1 MVKAQVSRWTI
12 EPLAIADVRLIVPT
26 RYSDDRGFFAETF
39 SQRDWAAGGI
49 SFSGIQDNQAVSHR
63 AGTVRGLH
71 YQRPPLAQA
80 KIVRVTRGAIFDVAV
95 DLRRSSPTYGRHV
108 TTEISSERGNQIFVP
123 GGFAH
128 GYCTL
133 TPDTEVVYKV
143 DQYYAVSHEGG
154 LLWNDPALGIAWPA
168 LAGDAIVGE
177 RDQQLPPLAAL
188 TSPFP

>member
-1 MVKAQVSRWTI
+1 
-12 EPLAIADVRLIVPT
+12 
-26 RYSDDRGFFAETF
+26 
-39 SQRDWAAGGI
+39 
-49 SFSGIQDNQAVSHR
+49 
-63 AGTVRGLH
+63 
-71 YQRPPLAQA
+71 
-80 KIVRVTRGAIFDVAV
+80 
-95 DLRRSSPTYGRHV
+95 V
-108 TTEISSERGNQIFVP
+108 TTEISSEQGNQIFVP